1 MDKIKMSIIYLV
13 VAIAIW
19 GIVHSLLA
27 SIPVKDIFRRM
38 GGAGLMRLYRLGYNI
53 FSVLS
58 FLPILYLMMVLPDRS
73 LYSVLAPWS
82 FLMLAGQGLA
92 ALLLI
97 VGVLQTDTLS
107 FVGLRQ
113 FFEED
118 KSDQLVVHGLYRY
131 VRHPLYTFGLLFI
144 WLSPTVTL
152 NSLTVYIAATVYTLV
167 GAFFEERKLL
177 REFGQS
183 YANYQRVTPMLIPG
197 LVFHRNK

>member
-1 MDKIKMSIIYLV
+1 
-13 VAIAIW
+13 
-19 GIVHSLLA
+19 
-27 SIPVKDIFRRM
+27 
-38 GGAGLMRLYRLGYNI
+38 MRLYRLGYNV

-58 FLPILYLMMVLPDRS
+58 FLPVLYLMMVLPDRS
-73 LYSVLAPWS
+73 LYSVPAPWS
-82 FLMLAGQGLA
+82 FLMLAGQGVA

-113 FFEED
+113 VFEEE

-144 WLSPTVTL
+144 WLSPTVTM

-177 REFGQS
+177 REYGQS
-183 YANYQRVTPMLIPG
+183 YANYKRVTPMLIPG
-197 LVFHRNK
+197 LIFHRNK